1 MIKLLKKM
9 FASKSTKNIDEELAS
24 LSMSQRS

>member
-1 MIKLLKKM
+1 MAKLLKKI
-9 FASKSTKNIDEELAS
+9 FGLNSVENIDEELVK